1 MKPDVTPEV
10 ASNKNPMTRPLGK
23 AIKTFRV
30 GKRLTQKQL
39 VDMIPYGVTQSY
51 LSRIENGDSFPSN
64 ATVLSLVTA
73 LGCST
78 KELWAMAEAFASRE
92 SGSGQAEEDVFGC
105 LSHDSFGHDR
115 SKLDALKS
123 LLSDNKIVNDYVD
136 LLKKFVAGDRR
147 AKKIVRSITEQLP
160 TVPPEALSIIAYL
173 LCDAL
178 DLACID

>member
-78 KELWAMAEAFASRE
+78 KELWLWQKLSRQENPEA
-92 SGSGQAEEDVFGC
+92 V
-105 LSHDSFGHDR
+105 
-115 SKLDALKS
+115 K
-123 LLSDNKIVNDYVD
+123 
-136 LLKKFVAGDRR
+136 LKKMFSVVCRM
-147 AKKIVRSITEQLP
+147 ILLVMISIQVRCAQ
-160 TVPPEALSIIAYL
+160 IAVE
-173 LCDAL
+173 
-178 DLACID
+178 